1 MKKMLLLGLL
11 AGASL
16 TLTVSSC
23 SNPDYKKDEDLTV
36 KPLPPLPAEV
46 SGQDS
51 ATAAAAAAKQ
61 EINAVNA
68 TEAIKK
74 MQPQM

>member
-1 MKKMLLLGLL
+1 MKKTLLLGLL

-23 SNPDYKKDEDLTV
+23 SNPDYRKDEEVTV
-36 KPLPPLPAEV
+36 EPLPPVPAAAA
-46 SGQDS
+46 GQDS
-51 ATAAAAAAKQ
+51 AAAAAAAAKE
-61 EINAVNA
+61 EINAPNA

-74 MQPQM
+74 MQPVM

>member
-1 MKKMLLLGLL
+1 MKKIVLLGLL
-11 AGASL
+11 ASASL
-16 TLTVSSC
+16 TLTVTSC
-23 SNPDYKKDEDLTV
+23 SNPDYKKDEEIAV
-36 KPLPPLPAEV
+36 QPLPPLPAEAA
-46 SGQDS
+46 GQDS
-51 ATAAAAAAKQ
+51 AAAAAAAAKQ